1 MKYQNSSSHVRIKM
15 TSWYLFTKGCFYI
28 TNINS
33 DSALSS
39 EEKIIS
45 WYFFYVK
52 IKASCPR
59 AELPPVQVSCA
70 FGVLEVCFNLY
81 LI

>member
-1 MKYQNSSSHVRIKM
+1 MKYQNFSSHVRIKM
-15 TSWYLFTKGCFYI
+15 TSWQLFTKGCFYI
-28 TNINS
+28 TNIKP

-45 WYFFYVK
+45 WYFFLSK
-52 IKASCPR
+52 LKRPR

-70 FGVLEVCFNLY
+70 FGVLEICFNSY

>member
-1 MKYQNSSSHVRIKM
+1 MKYHDLMV
-15 TSWYLFTKGCFYI
+15 TFHEGFFFI
-28 TNINS
+28 TNIKP

-45 WYFFYVK
+45 WYFFHVK

-70 FGVLEVCFNLY
+70 FGVLEICFKLY